1 VALRRL
7 QEPAEWSKLDGM
19 HSASTAPEMP
29 ATSSAAPALD
39 RIAVVVP
46 AWQPERVLLEL
57 LDALSAA
64 GAAAIILV
72 DDGSSPACEEIFA
85 AAANLPC
92 VHLLRHPLNRGKG
105 RALKTGFAY
114 VLERF
119 HSLDGVVT
127 ADADGQHR
135 PADIVRVA
143 KAIDRP
149 HPRMVLGARRFGS
162 GAPLRSRLG
171 NALTRHLFAWTAN
184 IRLMDTQTGLRAF
197 PLSMLPALLAVEGE
211 RYEYEMHVLVRLCS
225 SNATPEH
232 PSLQPLPM
240 EVPVE
245 AVYIA
250 GNRSSHFHPVRDSMR
265 IYLVLLRS
273 WASGLLA
280 AEGPLRR
287 LFDCTQDDR

>member
-1 VALRRL
+1 
-7 QEPAEWSKLDGM
+7 
-19 HSASTAPEMP
+19 MP
-29 ATSSAAPALD
+29 ATSSVPPALD
-39 RIAVVVP
+39 CIAVVVP

-57 LDALSAA
+57 LDALAAA

-72 DDGSSPACEEIFA
+72 DDGSSPACAEIFA

-119 HSLDGVVT
+119 PSLDGVVT

-143 KAIDRP
+143 QAIGRS
-149 HPRMVLGARRFGS
+149 HPRMVLGARLLGP

-197 PLSMLPALLAVEGE
+197 PRSMLPALLAVEGE

-225 SNATPEH
+225 SSATPEH

-245 AVYIA
+245 TVYIA

-273 WASGLLA
+273 WAAGLLA
-280 AEGPLRR
+280 AEGTLRR